1 MPPDGGGGADQSEM
15 DSGRK
20 TGIRAEPRKR
30 GGFFFLFSINGSFNK
45 ISIHTSNKRQ
55 TSGENAIPMT
65 DMSAT

>member
-30 GGFFFLFSINGSFNK
+30 GGFFFFSFQSMGALIK
-45 ISIHTSNKRQ
+45 YQYTQ
-55 TSGENAIPMT
+55 
-65 DMSAT
+65 ATKDKQAERMQSP